1 MQNLDWI
8 QVSVIFSLGLVN
20 ALMIGLFS
28 VEQSKTAV
36 VATIRSLGQLL
47 LLGFFLQLIFD
58 HDSWPMKILVILI
71 MVFNGSYTLRK
82 RTSSPVDT
90 VWSFFV
96 IMLISVLPGIILAV
110 TLLDYEYYARPFFL
124 IPFVGMLIGNSLT
137 GLTLGI
143 NGFYDEVKRSRREI
157 IMNLSFNM
165 SQYLACKEYFK
176 NSLKSGLTPVLNL
189 MLVVGIVSIPG
200 LMTGQMMAGASPFL
214 SARYQFFIIIAI
226 ETTVIVCLLLYY
238 AWLAVKMNK
247 NEMLLMDLLND
258 AD

>member
-1 MQNLDWI
+1 MQNLDWV

-110 TLLDYEYYARPFFL
+110 TL
-124 IPFVGMLIGNSLT
+124 
-137 GLTLGI
+137 
-143 NGFYDEVKRSRREI
+143 
-157 IMNLSFNM
+157 
-165 SQYLACKEYFK
+165 
-176 NSLKSGLTPVLNL
+176 
-189 MLVVGIVSIPG
+189 
-200 LMTGQMMAGASPFL
+200 
-214 SARYQFFIIIAI
+214 
-226 ETTVIVCLLLYY
+226 
-238 AWLAVKMNK
+238 
-247 NEMLLMDLLND
+247 
-258 AD
+258 